1 MGWRDQALRSV
12 ELDQSSTV
20 ASGRALRSRRSVAW
34 NGAETEAEVPCAG
47 LRKHLVEVFPR
58 RKRKMLNEHLL
69 RLPKIA
75 TRAESFSCRYE
86 ACALQF
92 AGLVDEKSQHHEQHH
107 ESAEVLVA
115 MSVIVFEVVAVLV
128 LQGIEGFVFYRPSS
142 SCQKR
147 HPTCLL
153 HRSYGEVGEP
163 SPAQLVAFAVQLHLF
178 QNRASA
184 IIVASVGTL
193 CCQRRRI
200 HSVPS
205 PKRHFPI
212 APEQRRFP
220 CPSTSEF
227 RAAFT
232 FSIAHRRRA
241 RSATRRASS
250 TDRMVRSVNQV
261 QRSSLPLPSN
271 CTCSKTVPRQF
282 HGRFTGKQSV
292 HDEDEFHAATFL
304 EKPRK
309 QSFERVRL
317 AILLRHAIL
326 FHDGFDGDRQDLPN
340 TRMGDDRGHD
350 AVPVADLAVLGPLLH
365 AMIAPHLVGGEIAG
379 AVDEDWNQVLV
390 AGDMKS
396 LQITIAPQPADGHPN
411 RTMRPFRIDGVEP
424 SLQRR
429 VRRRALNVKQRTQV
443 FEQCRFAALLVEIQ
457 HRRQLENENRQA
469 AHQTVMRGVRRD
481 SWTVAGLDPGEH
493 IAHLRQQNR
502 HKGAFLSF
510 LGHAEASLA
519 LVQGEMLAHRHGKTK
534 RVDFEHR
541 KYAKNS
547 TGCVFLAAQTG
558 FETLARVGFLALWGM
573 SAIIREIRSL
583 AFHESEQT
591 LLSANAILIF
601 IRLRLHVGTVLL
613 HHPRLSVVLQVYL

>member
-1 MGWRDQALRSV
+1 MRSV

-20 ASGRALRSRRSVAW
+20 ASGRALRSRGSVAW

-47 LRKHLVEVFPR
+47 MREHLVEVFPR

-128 LQGIEGFVFYRPSS
+128 LQGLEGFVFYRPSS

-163 SPAQLVAFAVQLHLF
+163 SPAQFVAFAVQLHLF

-184 IIVASVGTL
+184 IIVASVVQLHVVLPAKTHPFRALADGVSGTFQL
-193 CCQRRRI
+193 LQSKGVSLVLQRQN
-200 HSVPS
+200 
-205 PKRHFPI
+205 
-212 APEQRRFP
+212 EL
-220 CPSTSEF
+220 

-232 FSIAHRRRA
+232 
-241 RSATRRASS
+241 
-250 TDRMVRSVNQV
+250 Q
-261 QRSSLPLPSN
+261 P
-271 CTCSKTVPRQF
+271 F

-469 AHQTVMRGVRRD
+469 AHQTVMGGVRRD

-558 FETLARVGFLALWGM
+558 FKTLARVGFLALWGM
-573 SAIIREIRSL
+573 SAS
-583 AFHESEQT
+583 
-591 LLSANAILIF
+591 NM
-601 IRLRLHVGTVLL
+601 
-613 HHPRLSVVLQVYL
+613 